1 MRRRAAWSALNDVGL
16 SGDVLIDALWLVHD
30 HLRGSTIADVIRLVD
45 QPKLRACLDAA
56 QTKRLYTQL
65 FSALKVPLADLP
77 PDPWPLM
84 VARRPLRPQA
94 KQAATGI
101 VRESSPQP
109 PIANGGQLWEFV
121 DIS

>member
-1 MRRRAAWSALNDVGL
+1 LNDVGL

-65 FSALKVPLADLP
+65 FSALKAHPADLP
-77 PDPWPLM
+77 PDPWSLM
-84 VARRPLRPQA
+84 VARRPLRQQA
-94 KQAATGI
+94 KPAAATGI
-101 VRESSPQP
+101 VQGSSPQP
-109 PIANGGQLWEFV
+109 PISNGGQLWEFV